1 MHYPW
6 LNVGAPS
13 QWPPPPAVS
22 CLSSNP
28 TLRYTARVPVL
39 SQPALSVVVPVHN
52 EAANIEPFV
61 EELTTTLSEQGA
73 TWELV
78 FVDDG
83 SRDAS
88 LAVLAALAASRSD
101 IKVVSLARHFGKE
114 AAISAGLRACAGQ
127 AAVLMDCDLQH
138 PPATVLEMLAQ
149 WRRGAH
155 MVVGIR
161 QWRDDQSRL
170 RVWLTERFYRVMRR
184 LANIDLAANA
194 ADFRLI
200 DRALIDV
207 INSLP
212 ERTRF
217 MKGLLQWPGFRCET
231 LAFVM
236 RPRQHGQSQW
246 SLRTLWQLALD
257 GIVSFSSA
265 PLKIWSYV
273 GAIMAMLAV
282 GGAAV
287 AGVQYLAWQT
297 TWSGAAWAAM
307 GGLLACGVVLISQG
321 IQGEYLARIYDE
333 VRGRPLYVV
342 QSLHGFSSD
351 DAFAA
356 AHGVLQT
363 QACQTSLS
371 H

>member
-1 MHYPW
+1 M
-6 LNVGAPS
+6 L
-13 QWPPPPAVS
+13 PAQPRS
-22 CLSSNP
+22 YP
-28 TLRYTARVPVL
+28 TLSVL
-39 SQPALSVVVPVHN
+39 VPVHDE
-52 EAANIEPFV
+52 EANLLPFV
-61 EELTTTLSEQGA
+61 DELATMLDEASER
-73 TWELV
+73 WELV

-88 LAVLAALAASRSD
+88 LAMLAALAASRRN

-127 AAVLMDCDLQH
+127 AAILMDCDLQH
-138 PPATVLEMLAQ
+138 PPAVVLDMLAR

-155 MVVGIR
+155 LVVGIR
-161 QWRDDQSRL
+161 QWRADQSRL
-170 RVWLTERFYRVMRR
+170 RIWLTARFYGVMRR

-207 INSLP
+207 INALP

-217 MKGLLQWPGFRCET
+217 LKGLFQWPGFRCEEVPFT
-231 LAFVM
+231 M
-236 RPRQHGQSQW
+236 RPRQHGQSRW
-246 SLRTLWQLALD
+246 SLGSLWRLALD

-265 PLKIWSYV
+265 PLKIWTYV
-273 GAIMAMLAV
+273 GAMMALLAI

-287 AGVQYLAWQT
+287 AGVQYLAWQAT
-297 TWSGAAWAAM
+297 FTGGFWAAM